1 MEFYVEWRLKGDNYF
16 DSFGNGFTL
25 SRSESV
31 QKMEQ
36 VSHEDNESVFRGCK
50 GHEISVKHLKRDSV
64 TEIRILGISF

>member
-36 VSHEDNESVFRGCK
+36 KAHSDDNMDQTLT
-50 GHEISVKHLKRDSV
+50 EISEARH
-64 TEIRILGISF
+64 IF